1 LYPVLETLI
10 GRPPFKLSMKFFKKG
25 AADEPMEFNTADLIS
40 VVVSSPPDFNQVKR
54 ASESLS
60 EKGGEYGS

>member
-1 LYPVLETLI
+1 MNQRIGIFDGRSKSCRRAVETSFYPAESN
-10 GRPPFKLSMKFFKKG
+10 GKRF
-25 AADEPMEFNTADLIS
+25 
-40 VVVSSPPDFNQVKR
+40 SSPPDFNQVKR